1 MLESFSLNWGDALVF
16 LFHHLLNEGCVALM
30 ALALNSFSFSCN
42 SAPGKPT
49 FEMICVAG
57 AGEDDGEAK
66 DKKKDPSG
74 RSYAFSFRSFL
85 RDIQQAHPVN

>member
-16 LFHHLLNEGCVALM
+16 HHLLNEGCVAL
-30 ALALNSFSFSCN
+30 ALNSFILSCN
-42 SAPGKPT
+42 SAPGEPT
-49 FEMICVAG
+49 LEVIGISG
-57 AGEDDGEAK
+57 AGEDDGEAE

-85 RDIQQAHPVN
+85 RDI